1 MFNLFCPYVSEL
13 KTRVNKEKHFIHKK
27 LKLSCS
33 EEQVSG
39 CMPTSPTIVY
49 DQSSNYHQ
57 SNLNQ
62 FLKKNVI
69 CGLDKMYHPLIMI
82 NVKKI
87 SIFKQKG

>member
-1 MFNLFCPYVSEL
+1 MFNLFFPYVSEL

-62 FLKKNVI
+62 FKK
-69 CGLDKMYHPLIMI
+69 KM
-82 NVKKI
+82 
-87 SIFKQKG
+87 